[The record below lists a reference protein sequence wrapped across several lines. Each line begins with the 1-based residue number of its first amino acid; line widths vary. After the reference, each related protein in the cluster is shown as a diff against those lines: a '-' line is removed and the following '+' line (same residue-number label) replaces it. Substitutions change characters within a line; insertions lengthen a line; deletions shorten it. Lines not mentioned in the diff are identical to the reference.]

1 MAKIAKVW
9 ARQILDSRGN
19 PSLEVDVTL
28 DNGIV
33 GHAAVPSG
41 ASTGEREA
49 CELRDG
55 DKKTYLGK
63 GTLTAVKN
71 VNTKI
76 AKKIVGMDPSKQ
88 TEVDDA
94 MIELDG
100 NRMLKNTL
108 GANAILGVSMAVCVA
123 AAKDAG
129 LPLYQYIAKLHGTEK
144 LTLPCPMCNV
154 INGGAHSSA
163 PIDFQ
168 EFMIAPVGAKTFS
181 KGLQMVTEI
190 FHALKAVLKKGG
202 FDTTVGDEGGFAPG
216 VAIKPAKN
224 KFGYE
229 IKDVMTLEKA
239 LAALKTATENAGYV
253 FGKDIKIALDV
264 ASSEFCDKETEKE
277 GSKAVTYTF
286 KKSTKKT
293 VKSADMV
300 KLYEKLIDK
309 YSIFSI
315 EDGLD
320 EADWAGWKVL
330 TDKLGGKINL
340 VGDDLFV
347 TNGDDLFVTNPTIFD
362 EGIKAGIA
370 NAILIK
376 VNQVGSVSETLAAIK
391 RAQVEGYAPIV
402 SHRSGET
409 EDTFIAD
416 LAVGTAAGQIKTG
429 SLSRTDRVC
438 KYNRLL
444 RIEEELGKAA
454 VYAGDPRKG
463 AKAPAKKAPCKKGCK
478 K

>member
-1 MAKIAKVW
+1 MASKIKSVV

-28 DNGIV
+28 ENGV
-33 GHAAVPSG
+33 KGHAAVPSG

-55 DKKTYLGK
+55 DKKTYCGK

-76 AKKIVGMDPSKQ
+76 AKKIIGMDPAKQ

-94 MIELDG
+94 MIALDG
-100 NRMLKNTL
+100 NRMLKNKL
-108 GANAILGVSMAVCVA
+108 GANAILGVSMAVCCA
-123 AAKDAG
+123 AANDAKM
-129 LPLYQYIAKLHGTEK
+129 PLYQYIAKLHGTKK

-190 FHALKAVLKKGG
+190 FHALKSVLKNGG

-239 LAALKTATENAGYV
+239 LAALKTATEKAGYK
-253 FGKDIKIALDV
+253 FGSDIKIALDV
-264 ASSEFCDKETEKE
+264 ASSEFCDKNTKKGKPE
-277 GSKAVTYTF
+277 TYTF

-309 YSIFSI
+309 YS
-315 EDGLD
+315 
-320 EADWAGWKVL
+320 
-330 TDKLGGKINL
+330 
-340 VGDDLFV
+340 
-347 TNGDDLFVTNPTIFD
+347 VTNPTIFD

-391 RAQVEGYAPIV
+391 RAQNEGYAPIV

-454 VYAGDPRKG
+454 VYAGDPRK
-463 AKAPAKKAPCKKGCK
+463 ACKAPAKKCGCKCKKAK
-478 K
+478 

>member
-1 MAKIAKVW
+1 MAMITEVY
-9 ARQILDSRGN
+9 AREILDSRGN
-19 PSLEVDVTL
+19 PTVEVEVCLED
-28 DNGIV
+28 GAM
-33 GHAAVPSG
+33 GRAAVPSG
-41 ASTGEREA
+41 ASTGVHEA
-49 CELRDG
+49 VELRDG
-55 DKKTYLGK
+55 DKERYLGK
-63 GTLTAVKN
+63 GVTKAVDN
-71 VNTKI
+71 VNDII
-76 AKKIVGMDPSKQ
+76 AEAIIGLDATRQ
-88 TEVDDA
+88 TEIDELLVR
-94 MIELDG
+94 LDG
-100 NRMLKNTL
+100 TPNKGRL

-129 LPLYQYIAKLHGTEK
+129 LPLYQYIANLHGTKK

-190 FHALKAVLKKGG
+190 FHALKAVLKKAG

-216 VAIKPAKN
+216 VSIKPAKN

-229 IKDVMTLEKA
+229 ITGVMTLEKA
-239 LAALKTATENAGYV
+239 LDALKTATTNAGYK
-253 FGKDIKIALDV
+253 FGTDIKIALDV
-264 ASSEFCDKETEKE
+264 ASSEFCDKNTKAGKPETY
-277 GSKAVTYTF
+277 SF

-293 VKSADMV
+293 LKSADMV

-320 EADWAGWKVL
+320 EADWAGWKVM
-330 TDKLGGKINL
+330 TDKLGSKINL
-340 VGDDLFV
+340 V
-347 TNGDDLFVTNPTIFD
+347 GDDLFVTNPTIFD

-444 RIEEELGKAA
+444 RIAEELGKAA
-454 VYAGDPRKG
+454 VYAGDPRK
-463 AKAPAKKAPCKKGCK
+463 ACKAPAKACKKCGCK
-478 K
+478 KA